1 MKNRIFSI
9 SLISLLVIFAAA
21 NAILFLVIPD
31 ANFDLASF
39 WIAWFFSFPLCLLTT
54 LVVTFY
60 CAKTSNITLVKV
72 PLLFT
77 IQYSFVI
84 VYLIAGIILMSLGL
98 ENITSALVTEISI
111 TAVYLVL
118 VLYAWST
125 ISYLNDNIK
134 RARKKVFYIRSLQS
148 DIDNCIP
155 KVSDPKLSQ
164 QLVDLAS
171 KIRFSDPMSHKSLRD
186 SEQKLQD
193 LVYKITTNISNG
205 EFDDIP
211 SLINET
217 SIELDYRNNKCKILK

>member
-9 SLISLLVIFAAA
+9 SLISLLIVFAAA
-21 NAILFLVIPD
+21 NAILFLVIPE
-31 ANFDLASF
+31 ANFDLPSF
-39 WIAWFFSFPLCLLTT
+39 WIAWSFAFPFCLLTT
-54 LVVTFY
+54 LIVTFY

-72 PLLFT
+72 PLLFA

-84 VYLIAGIILMSLGL
+84 IYLIAGIILMALGL
-98 ENITSALVTEISI
+98 ESTTAALVAEASI
-111 TAVYLVL
+111 TAVYLIL

-134 RARKKVFYIRSLQS
+134 RAKKKVFYIRSLQT

-155 KVSDPKLSQ
+155 KVSDPNLSH
-164 QLVDLAS
+164 QLTELSS
-171 KIRFSDPMSHKSLRD
+171 KIRYSDPMSHKSLRD
-186 SEQKLQD
+186 SEQKLQN
-193 LVYKITTNISNG
+193 LVYQIYTKVSNG
-205 EFDDIP
+205 NFDEVP